1 MKEHPIPQ
9 DITGY
14 RFHIVGS
21 MTLKQFGEVGVGVL
35 LAGLVYSTNL
45 VNVIKFPIMFLL
57 FALGIIAAFLP
68 LGERPLSHWLTTFF
82 RILYKPTQFFWKR
95 ADNVPEVF
103 MFQPKAETK
112 IQYKELDLSPARR
125 QRIKEFLSSSHEED
139 FDETDF
145 SIEEQQQMVGILSL
159 FGTQLPQIDTS
170 RGRSLSKPTLG
181 IRVREMRA
189 LPNSSPDAG
198 ELSEANLGIN
208 QPNKDAAKVDV
219 FQLSPD
225 LPTIQD
231 DPGDTKKSYLEAA
244 VVAQNIAI
252 PEQSPVKIQPSTQEE
267 LEAAGKPKHSQEDG
281 RVFIEQ
287 KTDPIRQSDVK
298 TEKGQ
303 FNATLP
309 FPNKPTEPNKLV
321 GMVLTPENELI
332 PGAIVEIRT
341 KDGKIVRAVKTNALG
356 QFFVTTAL
364 KKGDYVVEVEK
375 EGYEFKPFAV
385 QLKNKIID
393 PLEVRSE

>member
-1 MKEHPIPQ
+1 
-9 DITGY
+9 
-14 RFHIVGS
+14 
-21 MTLKQFGEVGVGVL
+21 
-35 LAGLVYSTNL
+35 
-45 VNVIKFPIMFLL
+45 
-57 FALGIIAAFLP
+57 
-68 LGERPLSHWLTTFF
+68 
-82 RILYKPTQFFWKR
+82 
-95 ADNVPEVF
+95 
-103 MFQPKAETK
+103 
-112 IQYKELDLSPARR
+112 
-125 QRIKEFLSSSHEED
+125 
-139 FDETDF
+139 
-145 SIEEQQQMVGILSL
+145 
-159 FGTQLPQIDTS
+159 
-170 RGRSLSKPTLG
+170 
-181 IRVREMRA
+181 
-189 LPNSSPDAG
+189 
-198 ELSEANLGIN
+198 
-208 QPNKDAAKVDV
+208 
-219 FQLSPD
+219 
-225 LPTIQD
+225 
-231 DPGDTKKSYLEAA
+231 
-244 VVAQNIAI
+244 
-252 PEQSPVKIQPSTQEE
+252 